1 MRCSCGASTTD
12 RLQYCGHGMIAC
24 RDCKQG
30 VWHAARASHCSG
42 AKRLDVKQPA
52 DAWSGLCQLSTQR
65 KP

>member
-1 MRCSCGASTTD
+1 
-12 RLQYCGHGMIAC
+12 MIACYTVC

-42 AKRLDVKQPA
+42 DKRLDVKQPA